1 MQREQIIPELT
12 KINYQKKLWYKLSIL
27 VLFVIIFIIFEYN
40 FIIDKNL
47 EKYFLFFGLTLSA
60 SWWFWTMKVLSTL
73 IKIKTVQMEILN
85 QIIQNIKQINSNNH

>member
-47 EKYFLFFGLTLSA
+47 EKYFLFFGLMLSA